1 MQDPEFPSR
10 REVLTGRVM
19 DPTPVETH
27 VSSLVVHVRHENLA
41 QVRAALAGMP
51 GIEIHAEGGGKLV
64 VTLETTSEGDIVARL
79 NEISLLDGVLS
90 AALVFHHF
98 EPAESPTRPLEPSH
112 PVSKRS

>member
-1 MQDPEFPSR
+1 M
-10 REVLTGRVM
+10 LTGRVV
-19 DPTPVETH
+19 DPMPVETH
-27 VSSLVVHVRHENLA
+27 VSSLVVHVRHEHLA
-41 QVRAALAGMP
+41 QVRAALIGMP

-64 VTLETTSEGDIVARL
+64 VTLETASEGDIAARL
-79 NEISLLDGVLS
+79 SEISVLDGVLS

>member
-10 REVLTGRVM
+10 REVLTGRLR
-19 DPTPVETH
+19 DPMPVETH
-27 VSSLVVHVRHENLA
+27 VSSLVIHVRHEHLA

-51 GIEIHAEGGGKLV
+51 EIEIHAEAGGKLV
-64 VTLETTSEGDIVARL
+64 VTLETASEGDIVARL

-98 EPAESPTRPLEPSH
+98 EPTEGHTRPLEPSH
-112 PVSKRS
+112 PLSKRS

>member
-1 MQDPEFPSR
+1 MQDPVSPSR

-19 DPTPVETH
+19 DPMPVETH

-64 VTLETTSEGDIVARL
+64 VTLETTSEGDIAARL
-79 NEISLLDGVLS
+79 SEISLLDGVLS